1 MSFHEFFLLTI
12 AHSGSAPKVKKQT
25 VRNHMFVPMDNK
37 NSMGYNWTY
46 TFADEP
52 LTEADSEQLGR
63 HIGSAPEELTADF
76 RKLRNRDNDWLID
89 RQVQKI
95 ETYTGIEG
103 ITTQDHAIQESMGPI
118 VDRSR
123 ERLGSTD
130 KAIVAARR
138 LLLDAA
144 KTVREGGDPPG
155 IDTSYYSI
163 RAVERV
169 LPDGVDCLDALRP
182 EVNPAGK

>member
-1 MSFHEFFLLTI
+1 
-12 AHSGSAPKVKKQT
+12 
-25 VRNHMFVPMDNK
+25 MFVPMDDE
-37 NSMGYNWTY
+37 NSLVYYWTY
-46 TFADEP
+46 TFAEHP
-52 LTEADSEQLGR
+52 LTEAESEQLGR

-76 RKLRNRDNDWLID
+76 RKLRNRDNDWLIY
-89 RQVQKI
+89 RQVQKT

-138 LLLDAA
+138 LLLQAA
-144 KTVREGGDPPG
+144 QTVREGGDPPG
-155 IDTSYYSI
+155 LVDTSYYSI

-169 LPDGVDCLDALRP
+169 LPDGVDCLEALKT
-182 EVNPAGK
+182 EVNAVNRREA

>member
-1 MSFHEFFLLTI
+1 M
-12 AHSGSAPKVKKQT
+12 V
-25 VRNHMFVPMDNK
+25 
-37 NSMGYNWTY
+37 YNWTY
-46 TFADEP
+46 TFADQP
-52 LTEADSEQLGR
+52 LSEADSEQLGR
-63 HIGSAPEELTADF
+63 HIGSAPGELTADF
-76 RKLRNRDNDWLID
+76 RKLRNKDNDWLID
-89 RQVQKI
+89 RQVQKT

-103 ITTQDHAIQESMGPI
+103 ITTQDHAIQESMGSI

-155 IDTSYYSI
+155 IGASYYSI

-169 LPDGVDCLDALRP
+169 LPNGVDCLEALK
-182 EVNPAGK
+182 EDVNPSRR

>member
-1 MSFHEFFLLTI
+1 
-12 AHSGSAPKVKKQT
+12 
-25 VRNHMFVPMDNK
+25 MDDENC
-37 NSMGYNWTY
+37 MVYNWTY
-46 TFADEP
+46 TFAEQP

-63 HIGSAPEELTADF
+63 HIGSAPRELTADF
-76 RKLRNRDNDWLID
+76 RKVRNRFNDWLID
-89 RQVQKI
+89 RQVQKT

-144 KTVREGGDPPG
+144 QKVREGGDPPG
-155 IDTSYYSI
+155 IDTSYYLI

-169 LPDGVDCLDALRP
+169 LPDGVDCIEALKA
-182 EVNPAGK
+182 EVNPVGG

>member
-1 MSFHEFFLLTI
+1 
-12 AHSGSAPKVKKQT
+12 
-25 VRNHMFVPMDNK
+25 VRGHMFVPMDGENC
-37 NSMGYNWTY
+37 MVYNWTY
-46 TFADEP
+46 TFADQP
-52 LTEADSEQLGR
+52 LSEADSEQLGR

-76 RKLRNRDNDWLID
+76 RKLRNKDNDWLID
-89 RQVQKI
+89 RQVQKT

-138 LLLDAA
+138 LLIEAA

-155 IDTSYYSI
+155 LGASYYSI

-169 LPDGVDCLDALRP
+169 LPDGVDCLEALKAD
-182 EVNPAGK
+182 VNPSGR